1 MKKICFL
8 VNNTYKSGGV
18 QRVSAV
24 IANALADEYEITF
37 LSYHMNIHNK
47 SSLYLD
53 KNRIKE
59 VRLHV
64 NPVARF
70 LNHVWEYLIT
80 NYNFFGK
87 MSPQVMSR
95 ILFGKS
101 IQKSIINQI
110 NEGNYDIV
118 VGVKGKWSLLLSL
131 IKDKLNCKNVIGW
144 QHNCYD
150 ACFHT
155 KGKLYN
161 NMELCFKDNIGKLD
175 KYLVLSTADKRIIT
189 EKWNINNID
198 YIPNPVSFETAERA
212 NLEAKRFLFVGRFDI
227 KQKGLDL
234 MLESFADFCKQNA
247 DWKLTMI
254 GAGDAD
260 AIKSIAASLEIANR
274 VEILPYSNNVI
285 EVYKNASVLLLASRF
300 EGMPMVALEAM
311 SMGMPIVA
319 YDKPFITDLVTDGKE
334 GLLAKAFDTK
344 DFADKMYGLAT
355 NQSMIESMSIASLDK
370 AENYKINVIS
380 KKWREIYG

>member
-24 IANALADEYEITF
+24 IANALAEEYEITF

-47 SSLYLD
+47 KSLYLD
-53 KNRIKE
+53 ETKINE
-59 VRLHV
+59 TRLSI
-64 NPVARF
+64 NPLARF
-70 LNHVWEYLIT
+70 INHVWEYFIT
-80 NYNFFGK
+80 HYKFFSK
-87 MSPQVMSR
+87 LSANSTEKL
-95 ILFGKS
+95 LFSKS
-101 IQKSIINQI
+101 LQKSIVNQI
-110 NEGNYDIV
+110 NAGHYDVV

-131 IKDKLNCKNVIGW
+131 VRDKLNCPTVIGW

-161 NMELCFKDNIGKLD
+161 NMEPSFKRNIGKLD
-175 KYLVLSTADKRIIT
+175 KYIVLSTADRNLIADS
-189 EKWNINNID
+189 WNIDNIE
-198 YIPNPVSFETAERA
+198 YIPNPVSFETTEKV
-212 NLEAKRFLFVGRFDI
+212 NLSAKTFLFVGRFDV

-234 MLESFADFCKQNA
+234 MIESFAEFCKSN
-247 DWKLTMI
+247 DEWKLVLI
-254 GAGDAD
+254 GAGDAE
-260 AIKSIAASLEIANR
+260 AIKSMATAHNVIDR
-274 VEILPYSNNVI
+274 VQILPYSDNVI
-285 EVYKNASVLLLASRF
+285 DVYKKASVLLLSSRF
-300 EGMPMVALEAM
+300 EGMPMVALEAL

-344 DFADKMYGLAT
+344 DFADKMYSLAT
-355 NQSMIESMSIASLDK
+355 NQNMLESMSIAALAK